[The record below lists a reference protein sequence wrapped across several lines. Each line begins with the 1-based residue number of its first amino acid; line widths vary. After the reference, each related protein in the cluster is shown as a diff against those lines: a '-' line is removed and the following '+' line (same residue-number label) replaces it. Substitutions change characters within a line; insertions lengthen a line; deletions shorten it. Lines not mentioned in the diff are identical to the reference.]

1 MTCFDGRRLPARKDW
16 LAGWLAG
23 PGRPLFSRML
33 RLPSVE
39 PIVGPSSCNLSNTKR
54 EDEWSSFLLYHDIVR
69 WLTSKVLSHL
79 LGSIDIGWRVEI
91 GHVLR

>member
-1 MTCFDGRRLPARKDW
+1 
-16 LAGWLAG
+16 
-23 PGRPLFSRML
+23 
-33 RLPSVE
+33 
-39 PIVGPSSCNLSNTKR
+39 
-54 EDEWSSFLLYHDIVR
+54 VR